1 MSSFWLALLA
11 LLFSATIGSSY
22 VVTPSTA
29 GSTQGGSSITIT
41 GSWQPAVWTPIITL
55 QGMSSFTASD
65 WFMSSTTLLIK
76 VPAGPGC
83 GDASSS
89 LVVYTDCSPAACNNQ
104 TDPIERVNVRFSYD
118 PPEIVSVEPDPADF
132 GNGAMSMT
140 ITGINFGKN
149 TCQSGTPQLPSIKVN
164 AFFVV
169 ICLNV
174 THLF

>member
-1 MSSFWLALLA
+1 MSSFWLAVLA

-41 GSWQPAVWTPIITL
+41 GAWQPAVWTPRITL
-55 QGMSSFTASD
+55 QGMLIDVSD

-83 GDASSS
+83 GDAAPS
-89 LVVYTDCSPAACNNQ
+89 LVIYTDPGS
-104 TDPIERVNVRFSYD
+104 IERVNQPFSYD
-118 PPEIVSVEPDPADF
+118 PPDILAVQPDPADF
-132 GNGAMSMT
+132 GNGAMTMT

-149 TCQSGTPQLPSIKVN
+149 TCASGTPQLPSIKVDV
-164 AFFVV
+164 FYHCV
-169 ICLNV
+169 LS
-174 THLF
+174 

>member
-1 MSSFWLALLA
+1 MSSFWLAVLA

-41 GSWQPAVWTPIITL
+41 GAWQPAVWTPSITL
-55 QGMSSFTASD
+55 QGMSIAGSD

-83 GDASSS
+83 DDAAPS

-104 TDPIERVNVRFSYD
+104 ASPIERVNQPFSYD
-118 PPEIVSVEPDPADF
+118 PPDILSVQPDPADF
-132 GNGAMSMT
+132 GNGAMTMT

-149 TCQSGTPQLPSIKVN
+149 TCASGTPQLPSIKVN
-164 AFFVV
+164 VFYHCV
-169 ICLNV
+169 LS
-174 THLF
+174 